1 MSRPGAL
8 RLPSCK
14 ASSCSCC
21 CSLDA
26 RRSALKAAAAAPAP
40 AHKTSRLAARSAAPR
55 AGKHLLSFAAGDEDA
70 DGGPGTLGS
79 RILPAHAFAG
89 KGGDGGSLAVE
100 MAADDVAALEA
111 SALAK
116 RSRTLV
122 TEGASGEGSLRSSA
136 AAAAAPCVV
145 GSGGG
150 GEGEEE
156 DDAAA
161 FDAAQRAAMRQKR
174 ARLAGGVSAG
184 TGAPRAAHVNAGGTD
199 DVAAEEAAATEGRD
213 ASTTDYLRL
222 RDELRASRRAAAV
235 VSSPDAPGSSM
246 MTPLQEMR
254 AKYKAR
260 AKTLG
265 GRESDTLAKLQAFK
279 ATLRGAAA
287 AAATA
292 VGPSDKLPGSSSAEV
307 YSGQVLEDAG
317 DDGGA
322 GGDDAWMAHRLK
334 FKKHID
340 DKFRAGGL
348 RDDGFETID
357 PLREK
362 GGSVAGGG
370 RSGRG

>member
-1 MSRPGAL
+1 MGLL

-14 ASSCSCC
+14 ASPCLHC

-26 RRSALKAAAAAPAP
+26 RRSALKAAAAVPAP
-40 AHKTSRLAARSAAPR
+40 VHKTSRLAARSAAPR

-70 DGGPGTLGS
+70 DGGPGTLGN

-122 TEGASGEGSLRSSA
+122 TEGAPVAPSREGSLRSSVD
-136 AAAAAPCVV
+136 AAAAPRVAV
-145 GSGGG
+145 SGGG
-150 GEGEEE
+150 GADEE

-199 DVAAEEAAATEGRD
+199 DVAAEEEAASVGRD

-222 RDELRASRRAAAV
+222 REELRASRRAAAV
-235 VSSPDAPGSSM
+235 VSSADAPGSSM

-287 AAATA
+287 AAATT
-292 VGPSDKLPGSSSAEV
+292 VGPSDKLPSSSSAQV

-317 DDGGA
+317 DDSGA
-322 GGDDAWMAHRLK
+322 GDDAWMAHRLK

-362 GGSVAGGG
+362 GGSIAGGG
-370 RSGRG
+370 RGGRG